1 MMFAAQISQTTAST
15 RDNYVIVTDD
25 LVNDQQSINTS
36 NIGDKIGDVF
46 MLVVLL
52 TKLILF
58 TLLYL
63 NYRLIVLFES
73 NVLEHK
79 TAADK

>member
-36 NIGDKIGDVF
+36 NIGDIIGDVF

-58 TLLYL
+58 TLFYL
-63 NYRLIVLFES
+63 NYRLIILFGS